1 MNFRDRF
8 LKAISIIATW
18 SFNFF
23 IAVLKISVEI
33 LVSVFVVLGTLI
45 AMSSSGQSDDDDED
59 EFISKHSNGI
69 GGVKIDNKSYSESQ
83 ARYDYQ
89 SGKFWD
95 K

>member
-1 MNFRDRF
+1 
-8 LKAISIIATW
+8 
-18 SFNFF
+18 
-23 IAVLKISVEI
+23 
-33 LVSVFVVLGTLI
+33 
-45 AMSSSGQSDDDDED
+45 MSSSDQSDDDDED

-83 ARYDYQ
+83 ARSDYQ